1 MASGSLPQATQV
13 FRFVRVATKSQAA
26 ALEVEASAEE
36 VKKHVADESLEFDEP
51 SFEPVAGVDIF
62 ADAPAVEEAK

>member
-1 MASGSLPQATQV
+1 MAK
-13 FRFVRVATKSQAA
+13 RDYY
-26 ALEVEASAEE
+26 EVLGLSRGASAEE